1 LKTSE
6 LGRVI
11 VRSRWTPLSIGSSL
25 AEKTS
30 VLSWKQRRLSMIR
43 RALVVV
49 ALAACAGAY
58 GLAIERATFILID
71 GERKSG
77 TVVFH
82 TPARE
87 NLVNNY
93 LNLGTDD
100 GRELTFPID
109 QVAVIDF
116 TGGRP
121 TTSELDALPPGE
133 GTHLLVLRDGNS
145 LQGHLLNLVDG
156 ETVIWRNI
164 AGQDQRYAI
173 RDVRRIYLNPD
184 RARSTFDYDPNR
196 ADRSGRLG
204 RRSQSGVSTSGILD
218 ATIRVSARQRW
229 TDSGIDVRQGDRVS
243 FRVTGQIQWGAGPD
257 SAAGADGNPVMMR
270 PDFPVPSAPVGAFI
284 GRIGNGP
291 AFGIGN
297 QTQPLP
303 MPASGRL
310 YLGVNDTKL
319 DDNSGYYT
327 VTITR

>member
-1 LKTSE
+1 
-6 LGRVI
+6 
-11 VRSRWTPLSIGSSL
+11 
-25 AEKTS
+25 
-30 VLSWKQRRLSMIR
+30 MIR
-43 RALVVV
+43 RVLVAI

-58 GLAIERATFILID
+58 GLAVERATFILID

-100 GRELTFPID
+100 GKEMTFPVD

-116 TGGRP
+116 AGGRP
-121 TTSELDALPPGE
+121 ATAELTALPAGD
-133 GTHLLVLRDGNS
+133 GTHLLVLRDGNAQ
-145 LQGHLLNLVDG
+145 QGHLLNLVDG
-156 ETVIWRNI
+156 DTVIWRTL

-184 RARSTFDYDPNR
+184 RARSTFNYDPNR
-196 ADRSGRLG
+196 AGPG
-204 RRSQSGVSTSGILD
+204 RRSQGGVATSGVLGS
-218 ATIRVSARQRW
+218 AIRVDARQAW
-229 TDSGIDVRQGDRVS
+229 TDTGIDVRQGDRVS
-243 FRVTGQIQWGAGPD
+243 FQVTGQIQWGSGPD
-257 SAAGADGNPVMMR
+257 SASNADGNPVMTR

-284 GRIGNGP
+284 GRVGNGP